1 MSWGV
6 RKGGANGGT
15 VPARATLGSIGHNNS
30 RSNMPTKNTLRIL
43 VALQIAAVLGAVVA
57 TSLSI
62 PSLVRDYHL
71 PAYVFSSSPEALWL
85 ANILTLALLVAA
97 VGLCFFAD
105 VFRTLYVALTIGLLL
120 LYTLHSSVS
129 SASMDLLQQTDA
141 LLRGAIIAVVYF
153 SPLSDLYKP
162 RDRGDVRGAQR
173 LLRYMILAQ
182 IPLLLVG
189 FGAGLVTQLHN
200 PDLGAMNDALDHGH
214 PGSGLLAGASLVA
227 YLIVNVCL
235 YLFWRGARTAYLIV
249 TVVAILETLYLNP
262 SITAAGVGLFT
273 TGVTIVNGAILGLA
287 YFSPLRV
294 VFDQGVG
301 AQAPPAPAMASPH
314 ASAAVVG
321 TPVGPSA
328 TVATAQ
334 PAVVRIEPVVVA
346 PSPAPVQAPPAVQS
360 TVAGQT
366 AFCGTCGAP
375 SQGGKFCV
383 QCGAPLPQ
391 KVICPG
397 CGTESEPGIKF
408 CRHCGSPL
416 SG

>member
-1 MSWGV
+1 
-6 RKGGANGGT
+6 
-15 VPARATLGSIGHNNS
+15 
-30 RSNMPTKNTLRIL
+30 MPTKNTLRIL

-57 TSLSI
+57 SSLSI
-62 PSLVRDYHL
+62 PSLVRSYHL

-141 LLRGAIIAVVYF
+141 LLRGVIIAVVYF

-227 YLIVNVCL
+227 YLTVNVCL

-287 YFSPLRV
+287 YFSRLRAMFDKGPGAEPPPARAATSPDASSATMGTPTGPTATVAAAADQVEPLLV
-294 VFDQGVG
+294 VP
-301 AQAPPAPAMASPH
+301 PPAPAG
-314 ASAAVVG
+314 AALRAV
-321 TPVGPSA
+321 
-328 TVATAQ
+328 
-334 PAVVRIEPVVVA
+334 PAALAEP
-346 PSPAPVQAPPAVQS
+346 P
-360 TVAGQT
+360 
-366 AFCGTCGAP
+366 AFCGACGAP
-375 SQGGKFCV
+375 SQGGKFCIH
-383 QCGAPLPQ
+383 CGAPLP
-391 KVICPG
+391 KRVTCPG
-397 CGTESEPGIKF
+397 CGTESEAGKKF
-408 CRHCGSPL
+408 CRECGSPL